1 MEPVDNHSVGMS
13 FECISDCV
21 LDICY
26 TLNDQ
31 TTTVHHVTHTVY
43 ISVSVKKNQ
52 HISIVL
58 ILPDLPVFYT
68 PSDMYSH
75 VFTEEQTAH

>member
-31 TTTVHHVTHTVY
+31 TTTIHHVTHTVHN
-43 ISVSVKKNQ
+43 ISVSVKKKTFQ
-52 HISIVL
+52 L
-58 ILPDLPVFYT
+58 Y
-68 PSDMYSH
+68 
-75 VFTEEQTAH
+75 